1 MDSSL
6 HLKIK
11 YHNVYDETITISADL
26 FEAKKNYNTMQQDQK
41 EGDGKA
47 MKTNVASMIKKLKDM
62 AI

>member
-11 YHNVYDETITISADL
+11 YHNVHDKTITISADL
-26 FEAKKNYNTMQQDQK
+26 FEEKKNYNTMQQDQK
-41 EGDGKA
+41 EGDGKD
-47 MKTNVASMIKKLKDM
+47 MKTNVDSMIKKLKDM